1 MTPIRFHP
9 DAVAELTEA
18 RHWYRDRSDVAAQ
31 ALVLEQAR
39 LFDDISRAPETWPK
53 VHGELRRYVLRRFP
67 YSILYRMEQSAVVV
81 TAVAHQRR
89 RFGYWRDR

>member
-18 RHWYRDRSDVAAQ
+18 RQWYRDRSDVAAQ
-31 ALVLEQAR
+31 ALVLELAR
-39 LFDDISRAPETWPK
+39 SFDEISRHPDTRPK

-67 YSILYRMEQSAVVV
+67 YSIIYRVEQDAVFV

-89 RFGYWRDR
+89 RFGYWRER